1 MSRLEQLNSWSLLCR
16 HAQEMRLTDT
26 EHSRQHFKLTSNNI
40 ELDFSDQ
47 KINQSTLDLLLE
59 LAKECQVK
67 QSIYALQNGGLVNYS
82 QHIPALHTALRDK
95 SSKELL
101 VNGRNIIP
109 DVLAVRDQIRTISEW
124 VREGTWLGYS
134 GKPVT
139 SIVNIGMGGS
149 DFGPR
154 FCIDALSELTAEHL
168 DYHFISDADPKSFKN
183 TVKKLNPETT
193 LFIVSSKSFTT
204 YETLYNARK
213 ALEWMGNPQ
222 HRDKHFIAITANG
235 ERAKEFG
242 IANVLLI
249 WDWVGGRYS
258 LCSAIN
264 LITSIAIGYD
274 SFSELLAGAYSMDTH
289 FFESELREN
298 MPVMLALLGIWNIN
312 FLQASSLL
320 MLVYA
325 RQLELLVPYVQQLD
339 MESNGKSISDDGQL
353 LDYGTGPIVWGGVGN
368 HAQHSY
374 YQLLCQSTHKIAAD
388 FISMKEY
395 DGEIINSFCNEK
407 IRILSEGSVSAENP
421 HGNIIGGMPIN
432 HIRIDSCTPFTLGS
446 LVALYEHK
454 IYVQSVLW
462 GINAFD
468 QPGVESAK
476 RLSKTLKAPSYER
489 DTSSS

>member
-1 MSRLEQLNSWSLLCR
+1 MTLLKQLNSWGLLTT
-16 HAQEMRLTDT
+16 HAQEMRLNVASY
-26 EHSRQHFKLTSNNI
+26 SREHFKLSFNHI
-40 ELDFSDQ
+40 ELDFSEQ

-59 LAKECQVK
+59 LAQECHVKEK
-67 QSIYALQNGGLVNYS
+67 IKALQSGGLVNYS
-82 QHIPALHTALRDK
+82 QHIPALHTALRDR
-95 SSKELL
+95 SSEVLL

-109 DVLAVRDQIRTISEW
+109 DVFAVREQMHDISER
-124 VREGTWLGYS
+124 VRAGTWLGYS

-154 FCIDALSELTAEHL
+154 FCIDALSEFTAEHL

-183 TVKKLNPETT
+183 TVKKLDPETT

-213 ALEWMGNPQ
+213 ALEWIGNPQ
-222 HRDKHFIAITANG
+222 HRDKHFIAITANV

-242 IANVLLI
+242 IANVLPI

-264 LITSIAIGYD
+264 LITCIAIGYD
-274 SFSELLAGAYSMDTH
+274 SFSELLAGAHSMDTH

-298 MPVMLALLGIWNIN
+298 MPVMLALLGLWNIN

-339 MESNGKSISDDGQL
+339 MESNGKSISKDGQIL
-353 LDYGTGPIVWGGVGN
+353 EYGTGPIVWGGVGN

-395 DGEIINSFCNEK
+395 DNEIINSFCNEK
-407 IRILSEGSVSAENP
+407 IRILSEGSVSSENP
-421 HGNIIGGMPIN
+421 NGNIIGGMPIN

-462 GINAFD
+462 DINAFD

-476 RLSKTLKAPSYER
+476 RLSKTLKAPSYEKEI
-489 DTSSS
+489 

>member
-1 MSRLEQLNSWSLLCR
+1 MDQLSHLHSWSSLSK
-16 HAQEMRLTDT
+16 HAKETHLTVMNYDK
-26 EHSRQHFKLTSNNI
+26 SNFKLVFGHV
-40 ELDFSDQ
+40 ELDFSYQ
-47 KINQSTLDLLLE
+47 KISQKTLDLLLS
-59 LAKECQVK
+59 LARECDLK
-67 QSIYALQNGGLVNYS
+67 GRIKTLQNGGLVNYS
-82 QHIPALHTALRDK
+82 QGIPALHTALRDK
-95 SSKELL
+95 GSEVLL

-109 DVLAVRDQIRTISEW
+109 DVLAVREQMCGISEQ
-124 VREGTWLGYS
+124 VRAGTWLGYS

-154 FCIDALSELTAEHL
+154 FCIDALSEFTAEHL
-168 DYHFISDADPKSFKN
+168 DYHFISDADPKSFKT

-213 ALEWMGNPQ
+213 ALEWVGNPL
-222 HRDKHFIAITANG
+222 HRDKHFIAITANV

-242 IANVLLI
+242 IANVLPI

-264 LITSIAIGYD
+264 LITCIAIGYD
-274 SFSELLAGAYSMDTH
+274 SFSELLAGAHSMDTH
-289 FFESELREN
+289 FFQSELREN

-353 LDYGTGPIVWGGVGN
+353 LEYGTGPIVWGGVGN

-388 FISMKEY
+388 FISLKEY
-395 DGEIINSFCNEK
+395 DGEKINSFCNEK
-407 IRILSEGSVSAENP
+407 IRI
-421 HGNIIGGMPIN
+421 
-432 HIRIDSCTPFTLGS
+432 
-446 LVALYEHK
+446 
-454 IYVQSVLW
+454 
-462 GINAFD
+462 
-468 QPGVESAK
+468 
-476 RLSKTLKAPSYER
+476 
-489 DTSSS
+489 